1 MMKNVL
7 IMGTGRAG
15 KTTTSKMLKE
25 KYKEYNLIHSDSIK
39 WGLIR
44 GANKEEYFN
53 THIEEQKEFEHG
65 EYFQRALLEIFKSL
79 CNKNKDKNQYAYIL
93 ESGQL
98 SPKIVNELI
107 DFDKTI
113 VVCLGLG
120 DFNTED
126 VINLCREHDTEQDW
140 SYNMPY
146 EDLKAHAEK
155 WIETNEIF
163 KRDCPK
169 YGIKYY
175 DTTKDREKVLQ
186 QVLDSISKQ
195 IEEN

>member
-1 MMKNVL
+1 MKNVL

-25 KYKEYNLIHSDSIK
+25 KYKEYNLIHSDSVK

-44 GANKEEYFN
+44 GANKEEYFR
-53 THIEEQKEFEHG
+53 THIDEQKEFEHG
-65 EYFQRALLEIFKSL
+65 EYFQRAQLEIFKSL
-79 CNKNKDKNQYAYIL
+79 CDKNKDKNQYGYIW

-98 SPKIVNELI
+98 SPKIVHELI
-107 DFDKTI
+107 DFDNTV

-120 DFNTED
+120 EFDVED
-126 VINLCREHDTEQDW
+126 VINLCREHDVPEDW
-140 SYNMPY
+140 SYNLPY
-146 EDLKAHAEK
+146 EDLKAHAKK
-155 WIETNEIF
+155 WIETNEEF

-175 DTTKDREKVLQ
+175 DTTKDRIKTLNEVIEY
-186 QVLDSISKQ
+186 ISNEMQK
-195 IEEN
+195 

>member
-1 MMKNVL
+1 MKNIL

-25 KYKEYNLIHSDSIK
+25 KYKEYNLIHSDSVK

-44 GANKEEYFN
+44 GANKEQYYR
-53 THIEEQKEFEHG
+53 THIDKQKEFEHG
-65 EYFQRALLEIFKSL
+65 EYFQRAQLEIFKSL
-79 CNKNKDKNQYAYIL
+79 CDKNKDKNKYGYIW

-98 SPKIVNELI
+98 SPKIVHELI
-107 DFDKTI
+107 DFENTV

-120 DFNTED
+120 EFDVED
-126 VINLCREHDTEQDW
+126 VINLCREHDVPEDW

-146 EDLKAHAEK
+146 EDLKCHAEK
-155 WIETNEIF
+155 WIETNEEF

-169 YGIKYY
+169 YGIKYF
-175 DTTKDREKVLQ
+175 DTTKDRVKILNEVIEY
-186 QVLDSISKQ
+186 ISNEIQ
-195 IEEN
+195 R

>member
-1 MMKNVL
+1 MKNIL

-25 KYKEYNLIHSDSIK
+25 RYKEYNLIHSDSIK

-44 GANKEEYFN
+44 GANKEAYFR
-53 THIEEQKEFEHG
+53 THIDEQKEFEHG
-65 EYFQRALLEIFKSL
+65 EYFQRAQLEIFKSL
-79 CNKNKDKNQYAYIL
+79 CDKNKDKNKYGYIW

-98 SPKIVNELI
+98 SPKIVHELI
-107 DFDKTI
+107 DFDKTV

-120 DFNTED
+120 DFDVED
-126 VINLCREHDTEQDW
+126 VINLCREHDVPEDW

-146 EDLKAHAEK
+146 EDLKTHAEK
-155 WIETNEIF
+155 WIATNEEF

-186 QVLDSISKQ
+186 DIVDEISQ
-195 IEEN
+195 EIENG

>member
-1 MMKNVL
+1 MKNVL

-25 KYKEYNLIHSDSIK
+25 KYKEYNLIHSDSVK

-44 GANKEEYFN
+44 GANKEEYFR
-53 THIEEQKEFEHG
+53 THIDEQKEFEHG
-65 EYFQRALLEIFKSL
+65 EYFQRAQLEIFKSL
-79 CNKNKDKNQYAYIL
+79 CDKNKDKNKYGYIW

-98 SPKIVNELI
+98 SPKIVHELI
-107 DFDKTI
+107 DFDNTV

-120 DFNTED
+120 EFDVED
-126 VINLCREHDTEQDW
+126 VINLCREHDVPEDW
-140 SYNMPY
+140 SYNLPY
-146 EDLKAHAEK
+146 EDLKAHAKK
-155 WIETNEIF
+155 WIETNEEF

-175 DTTKDREKVLQ
+175 DTTKDRIKTLNEVIEY
-186 QVLDSISKQ
+186 ISNEMQK
-195 IEEN
+195 